1 MDSTV
6 GDLYEL
12 TKLKLLRFY
21 ICTKQEV
28 CLTDVESLSDGDKEE
43 CNENSLL
50 QDGLDHDTE
59 RPAAKVP
66 SHGHDSDFEDTNTH
80 LLDDRL
86 SSNKGT
92 KRKVSKIMKTLTW
105 NYLDLFSASFVNTVT
120 EELFIII

>member
-1 MDSTV
+1 M
-6 GDLYEL
+6 
-12 TKLKLLRFY
+12 
-21 ICTKQEV
+21 

-50 QDGLDHDTE
+50 QDGLNSDTE

-66 SHGHDSDFEDTNTH
+66 SHGHDSNLEDTNTH

-92 KRKVSKIMKTLTW
+92 KRKVSKILKTLT
-105 NYLDLFSASFVNTVT
+105 
-120 EELFIII
+120 